1 MEAAPKGRNQE
12 VTMNN
17 IAKRFAML
25 IVGTGLCTLGLV
37 AQSQPQPATTVTP
50 RREAKVEKR
59 AARQEKRI
67 AQGVATG
74 QLTPKEAA
82 RAERK
87 QAHIQRD
94 IAKAEADGKITRKE
108 ATRIEHEQN
117 KASRQI
123 RREKH
128 DAQHR

>member
-1 MEAAPKGRNQE
+1 
-12 VTMNN
+12 MND

-25 IVGTGLCTLGLV
+25 IVGTGLCTLGLL
-37 AQSQPQPATTVTP
+37 AQSQPQPAATVTP

-59 AARQEKRI
+59 AERQQKRI
-67 AQGVATG
+67 AQGVASG
-74 QLTPKEAA
+74 QVTAGEAV

-87 QAHIQRD
+87 QARIQRD

-108 ATRIEHEQN
+108 AARIEGKQD